1 MSNFENLIK
10 NMLEM
15 ESFDEIRFKSIK
27 ISPDKTIYFAFKES
41 QKIIYN
47 KQEITYEHF
56 IELCPER
63 KEQNLHLDNAD
74 ICILDNYKKLIEFSP
89 SFDNYNNLK

>member
-10 NMLEM
+10 NMFEM

-47 KQEITYEHF
+47 KLTSMTLEPVCF
-56 IELCPER
+56 ILKMDDEYHYCPLNDNKFDENIV
-63 KEQNLHLDNAD
+63 KEFVKN
-74 ICILDNYKKLIEFSP
+74 I
-89 SFDNYNNLK
+89 